1 MSVIN
6 LAIDMG
12 TSMTNIYQLGSGVVL
27 SEPSVVAVSS
37 AEREVKAVGLDAK
50 RLIGKTAE
58 NTSIIFPVSEGLIS
72 DENMAVVMLSYFLKK
87 IQAKGFMK
95 KIRAAVSV
103 PCGLE
108 SVELYKFA
116 AVLRACG
123 IRDFDFI
130 ENPICCALG
139 MNVPLTE
146 FSPCFTIDMG
156 GGCTNIAALSLDGII
171 AGMSVNMGGG
181 NVDAQIIDYIAYKY
195 NLKIGLLTAERVK
208 MQIGSL
214 LENDATSA
222 VINGRDVETGRPR
235 SVSLTAAELFPP
247 LKVYYDKTIEMA
259 WKVMKKLPA
268 EVSAEIRHAGLYV
281 TGGCSAVAGL
291 DYYVK
296 EKLEMEI
303 NLCEAPETSAVTG
316 AGILLGNYKLLDKV
330 KTEIQF

>member
-6 LAIDMG
+6 LAIDLG
-12 TSMTNIYQLGSGVVL
+12 TSTTDIYQLGSGVVL
-27 SEPSVVAVSS
+27 SEPSVVAVS
-37 AEREVKAVGLDAK
+37 AGGREVKAVGVDAK

-58 NTSIIFPVSEGLIS
+58 NTSIVFPIAEGLIA
-72 DENMAVVMLSYFLKK
+72 DENMAVVMLSHFLKK
-87 IQAKGFMK
+87 IQARGTLK
-95 KIRAAVSV
+95 KIHAAVTI

-108 SVELYKFA
+108 QVELYKFA
-116 AVLRACG
+116 DVLRACG
-123 IRDFDFI
+123 IRNFDFV

-171 AGMSVNMGGG
+171 AGISVNMGGG

-214 LENDATSA
+214 LANDATSA
-222 VINGRDVETGRPR
+222 VINGRDVQSGRPR
-235 SVSLTAAELFPP
+235 SVSLAAAELFPP
-247 LKVYYDKTIEMA
+247 LKIYYDKVIEMA

-281 TGGCSAVAGL
+281 TGGCCAVAGL
-291 DYYVK
+291 DYYIK
-296 EKLEMEI
+296 EKLEMDI
-303 NLCEAPETSAVTG
+303 NLSEEPETSAVIG
-316 AGILLGNYKLLDKV
+316 AGILLGNEKLLNKV
-330 KTEIQF
+330 RRDTNF